1 MAGCEVSAS
10 LRRLAAEAIARFNAL
25 SPEEQ
30 RAERRAMAISWAY
43 GNAAL
48 SNPDVTRETVE
59 EAYDRL
65 HAAPTKD
72 EP

>member
-1 MAGCEVSAS
+1 MSAS
-10 LRRLAAEAIARFNAL
+10 LRQLAAEAIARFNAL

-30 RAERRAMAISWAY
+30 RAKRRARAISWAY

-48 SNPDVTRETVE
+48 SNPDVTREMVE
-59 EAYDRL
+59 AAYDRL
-65 HAAPTKD
+65 HDEPTKD